1 MSANWRVVKLK
12 DAPKSRFVI
21 FRVIAVLLGLLV
33 AGIALGLSG
42 YNPTEMLVNA
52 VVMML
57 GTSFGIQDL
66 GTLLTPLLLTGLA
79 AMIAMRVN
87 LWNIGGE
94 GQFYMGAWAAAG
106 VGIYF
111 DGPPVIA
118 LALMFVAGAIAGAV
132 WIALPAYA
140 RSKANIDEII
150 TTLLM
155 NFLALYWIG
164 YFAAGPWSDPG
175 VRASASSYKIQYEL
189 MEWFGFWNIGVFIAL
204 ALIAM
209 CWVLFNKTVWGYE
222 TAYVGSNPNS
232 SSYAGIPAQRR
243 ILVTMLLS
251 GAIAGVAGVIEVS
264 GTVNRLQLGISN
276 YYGFMGVVIA
286 ALAAGSYM
294 GVIIASVLIA
304 ILLNTGIVFEI
315 QGLSLNAVV
324 ALTGWI
330 LLVVGIAQVAANY
343 KLVRVQSEIVGQ

>member
-1 MSANWRVVKLK
+1 M
-12 DAPKSRFVI
+12 
-21 FRVIAVLLGLLV
+21 LLGLV
-33 AGIALGLSG
+33 VSGILLGMFG
-42 YNPTEMLVNA
+42 YSPVEMMINA
-52 VVMML
+52 FSTML

-66 GTLLTPLLLTGLA
+66 GTLITPLLLTGLA

-106 VGIYF
+106 VGIFF
-111 DGPPVIA
+111 DGPAIIA
-118 LALMFVAGAIAGAV
+118 LPLMFVAGAIAGAV

-140 RSKANIDEII
+140 RSKANVDEII

-155 NFLALYWIG
+155 NFLAVYWIG
-164 YFAAGPWSDPG
+164 FFAAGPWSDPG
-175 VRASASSYKIQYEL
+175 VRTSASSLKIQYEL

-204 ALIAM
+204 ALIAG

-232 SSYAGIPAQRR
+232 ASYAGIPAQRR

-264 GTVNRLQLGISN
+264 GTVSRLQLGISN

-286 ALAAGSYM
+286 ALAAGSYL
-294 GVIIASVLIA
+294 GVVIASVLIA
-304 ILLNTGIVFEI
+304 VLLNTGIVFEV

-343 KLVRVQSEIVGQ
+343 KLVRTKPDEARP